1 MKEKYWIQN
10 SKVQEVNLL
19 ILAQKLEIE
28 RLKSRYKPPYSLNFL
43 EYYNSSE
50 TTTSWIL
57 KEILNFHEG
66 TKYPLLRSFIQ
77 SFLAPLGFDLEWI
90 KNPLIAAEKERLD
103 VRIIEENNYAIIIE
117 NKIKG
122 APYQPN
128 QIARYIQKMLN
139 HGCKIERIFVVII
152 PPECTNTMAYVD
164 EMDNDIWTLPDCE
177 DYAEVITKKE
187 MKPRTVVIHKEL
199 IYWLL
204 KQCFVILPENEY
216 VLKSAI
222 IQFADYIKLLYNS
235 RENQSFKLKMEEFI
249 QKKIFDEKEKLS
261 MKNWDEVENLKKVL
275 SQIQFSIGRK
285 VTKEWFEM
293 LLPEWEKYGLREDTK
308 NDNEY
313 AFYIEIM
320 GVKCGCWSRADS
332 ESGMPYWGFTR
343 NTGNDTYCKEM
354 VDKIISKCNISESE
368 NNDKDFYKWNYTTN
382 GVSVCR
388 EIYQSA
394 KQLELLKENKPKDTL
409 TH

>member
-10 SKVQEVNLL
+10 SKGQEVNLL
-19 ILAQKLEIE
+19 NLAHNLEIE
-28 RLKSRYKPPYSLNFL
+28 RQKSPYKPPFSLNFL

-50 TTTSWIL
+50 TATSWIF
-57 KEILNFHEG
+57 KEILNYHDG
-66 TKYPLLRSFIQ
+66 TKYSLLRSFIQ
-77 SFLAPLGFDLEWI
+77 SFLTPLNFDLEWI
-90 KNPLIAAEKERLD
+90 KNPIVTAEKERLD
-103 VRIIEENNYAIIIE
+103 VRIMEENNYAIIIE

-128 QIARYIQKMLN
+128 QIARYIEKMLN
-139 HGCKIERIFVVII
+139 HGCSIERIFVVII
-152 PPECTNTMAYVD
+152 PPDCSNTKAYVD

-177 DYAEVITKKE
+177 DYAEIISKKE

-204 KQCFVILPENEY
+204 KQCCVILPENEY

-222 IQFADYIKLLYNS
+222 IQFADYVKLLYNS
-235 RENQSFKLKMEEFI
+235 RENQLFKLKMEEFV
-249 QKKIFDEKEKLS
+249 QKEIFDGKEKLS

-275 SQIQFSIGRK
+275 SQIQFSIGSK
-285 VTKEWFEM
+285 ETKEWFEI
-293 LLPEWEKYGLREDTK
+293 LLPEWKKYGLKEDKK

-332 ESGMPYWGFTR
+332 ESGMPYWGCTR
-343 NTGNDTYCKEM
+343 NTNNDIQCQKM
-354 VDKIISKCNISESE
+354 VDKIISRCDISENE
-368 NNDKDFYKWNYTTN
+368 NKHKDFYKWNYTTN

-394 KQLELLKENKPKDTL
+394 KQLELLKENKLKDTL